1 LYNLNHR
8 QIVEKLGPPSEDVS
22 AKQYQSWLKREDWG
36 MLQLKIEFK
45 DCCDEASTP
54 SGIYKIVRVKNRY
67 EPLHFAKLAPPDGI
81 RPIRTVSVAG
91 QHARAKVVLHRNR
104 VKDESG
110 SLERLE
116 ILVNDEAPLS
126 V

>member
-1 LYNLNHR
+1 
-8 QIVEKLGPPSEDVS
+8 
-22 AKQYQSWLKREDWG
+22 

-54 SGIYKIVRVKNRY
+54 SGIYKIVRAKNRY

-91 QHARAKVVLHRNR
+91 QHARATYSIWEPHFFHFLF
-104 VKDESG
+104 
-110 SLERLE
+110 
-116 ILVNDEAPLS
+116 AQ
-126 V
+126 